1 MGKLLFIDSD
11 DVNGLSEALKGALE
25 RRGVIFKGDI
35 YGEFGFPVS
44 DEEEHDIDPYLGVM
58 PHGGHRDEYRPVYGS
73 PILGSC
79 GGKTYGSCGQRVA
92 PSYGD
97 CGGGSFFDTRQSYG
111 GCGGSGNGS
120 ASCGSGG
127 CGVGYNY
134 YPRC

>member
-1 MGKLLFIDSD
+1 MSKLLFIDSD
-11 DVNGLSEALKGALE
+11 DINALSEALKGALE
-25 RRGVIFKGDI
+25 RRGVIFKGDK

-58 PHGGHRDEYRPVYGS
+58 P
-73 PILGSC
+73 
-79 GGKTYGSCGQRVA
+79 
-92 PSYGD
+92 SYGD
-97 CGGGSFFDTRQSYG
+97 CGGGSHFDTRQSFGGCGVSGSCGATDRWLFQESGGNYG
-111 GCGGSGNGS
+111 GCGGSGNRS